1 MSISFPTFLLV
12 LTPVFDLVRLI
23 TGEVVWSQI
32 SFLLVFTG
40 VIAGAVVALPALI
53 DWLAMSRRSAVW
65 RAAGLQLALLGA
77 AILGAGVSA
86 VVRLH
91 GGASTFAALPFALA
105 LGSVGLLLVGGWLS
119 ADFEVAPQTVRRVS
133 SSRLPPHRPHH
144 A

>member
-23 TGEVVWSQI
+23 TGEVLWSQVA
-32 SFLLVFTG
+32 FLLVFAG
-40 VIAGAVVALPALI
+40 GIAGAVVALPALI
-53 DWLAMSRRSAVW
+53 DWLALSRQSRAW

-77 AILGAGVSA
+77 AIVASGASA
-86 VVRLH
+86 IVRLH
-91 GGASTFAALPFALA
+91 GGASSFAALPFVLALA
-105 LGSVGLLLVGGWLS
+105 SVGLLLVGGWLGVD
-119 ADFEVAPQTVRRVS
+119 AEVAPQTVRRVS